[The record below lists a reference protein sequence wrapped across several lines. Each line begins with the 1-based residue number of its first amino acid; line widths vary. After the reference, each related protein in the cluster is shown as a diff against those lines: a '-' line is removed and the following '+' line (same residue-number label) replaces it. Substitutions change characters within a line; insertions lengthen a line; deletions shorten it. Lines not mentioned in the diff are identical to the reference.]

1 MKVLEGVE
9 PVLGALFWAHGPG
22 VILASDRD
30 KVLSLFMAPRTINR
44 NYYLMNF
51 ILCFL
56 VLLSLLGPCYAADI
70 PCASRA
76 VDRAKQ
82 LLTFHSGADD
92 RMSIDKTVKQLPS
105 IRNPENPAQ
114 SFQVLEV
121 WGNIYKGRYRM
132 RFLYFN
138 SRATSCLLMGEE
150 ILEYARP

>member
-1 MKVLEGVE
+1 MFASVGS
-9 PVLGALFWAHGPG
+9 ALPFRSFLYKWIPFMN
-22 VILASDRD
+22 
-30 KVLSLFMAPRTINR
+30 LFSYPSIFRIF
-44 NYYLMNF
+44 F
-51 ILCFL
+51 IIGFL
-56 VLLSLLGPCYAADI
+56 LLLSLMGPCYAADI

-92 RMSIDKTVKQLPS
+92 RMTIDETVKQLPS

-114 SFQVLEV
+114 SFQVLEA
-121 WGNIYKGRYRM
+121 WGYIYKGRYRM